1 VTVAKSKK
9 SLGPLR
15 SAPPP
20 HKPGSGTK
28 GSGMKPMKGNGA
40 C

>member
-1 VTVAKSKK
+1 MTMAKSGKK

-20 HKPGSGTK
+20 HKPGKGTK
-28 GSGMKPMKGNGA
+28 GSQMKPMKGG

>member
-1 VTVAKSKK
+1 MAKAPKK
-9 SLGPLR
+9 SLAPLR
-15 SAPPP
+15 QAPPP

-28 GSGMKPMKGNGA
+28 GFGGKPMKGG